1 MDKAIRA
8 FNRFAS
14 RESKRKDFEK
24 VKDFAVND
32 FFTRQT
38 EADKETIATSYAK
51 IETGRA
57 GIYDMQVV
65 MNYWKAC
72 RREYGKIPKAEGNT
86 RGTSLA

>member
-38 EADKETIATSYAK
+38 QADKETIATSYAK

-65 MNYWKAC
+65 MNYWKAA
-72 RREYGKIPKAEGNT
+72 RAAWSKR
-86 RGTSLA
+86 